1 MPPWRRLGR
10 PGRHLGDAPS
20 DPGTPSPPPTGAP
33 AATDPVP
40 DPTGAPATVDAVA
53 PLRRQPSADAD
64 RRDHRSGL
72 EHAKGARRPVSRVAR
87 GRSAAASPRRS
98 RSSRP
103 RGFFY
108 KDAPAFEEVD
118 ALAARGGGREASGR
132 HVHARRARVAVGRSI
147 ARKQAP
153 RRLGADSDNAAF
165 ERPRP
170 SGANSGDTAASLG
183 RIGSDRCH
191 GLDCCSRRKPAAS
204 QQARVRRS
212 LRETKRHSPI
222 TASAD
227 DS

>member
-1 MPPWRRLGR
+1 MHPATPAPPAPHQPARPQPPTPCRIRRVLQRRSTRSPRYGGNRRLT
-10 PGRHLGDAPS
+10 PTDAI
-20 DPGTPSPPPTGAP
+20 TAP
-33 AATDPVP
+33 ASSTPRAPVGRFRGLP
-40 DPTGAPATVDAVA
+40 VA
-53 PLRRQPSADAD
+53 DQPLRVRAAL
-64 RRDHRSGL
+64 GL
-72 EHAKGARRPVSRVAR
+72 PGLAVSSTRT
-87 GRSAAASPRRS
+87 
-98 RSSRP
+98 
-103 RGFFY
+103 
-108 KDAPAFEEVD
+108 AFEEVD
-118 ALAARGGGREASGR
+118 ALAARGAFACASHNPSCSRGSEAI
-132 HVHARRARVAVGRSI
+132 RSI

-212 LRETKRHSPI
+212 LRETKRQSPI